1 LYIKGIIIFLKTDFP
16 VLFFLYILLQ
26 KLGYK
31 DMSDSTY
38 RGLLNGGIQAMKQQG
53 MNEQKIEKTTNKL
66 LEADKK
72 TNLKP

>member
-1 LYIKGIIIFLKTDFP
+1 
-16 VLFFLYILLQ
+16 
-26 KLGYK
+26 
-31 DMSDSTY
+31 MSDSTY

-53 MNEQKIEKTTNKL
+53 MSEQKIEKTTNKL